1 MQQAFD
7 VKKFYY
13 AVNKLKDNKKD
24 TLTNDEKAAINVYL
38 EIVGDMDISTLDPE
52 NQRFMT
58 IIRKFYKAK

>member
-7 VKKFYY
+7 VKKFYF
-13 AVNKLKDNKKD
+13 AVNKLKDTKKEM
-24 TLTNDEKAAINVYL
+24 LTNDEKAAINAYL

-58 IIRKFYKAK
+58 IIQKFF